1 MPSSVGMAPVVHTSG
16 PHMVALDA
24 TWLRIKL
31 LWINLDN
38 PAAATIIQD
47 YEEQAEETQNK
58 SEVQLN
64 LNVMAN
70 EVVTQAEETQNKSAV
85 ELTRNVLAAEVA
97 TQAEETQN

>member
-24 TWLRIKL
+24 PWLWIKL

-47 YEEQAEETQNK
+47 YEEQAEAEETQNM
-58 SEVQLN
+58 SAVELT
-64 LNVMAN
+64 LNVMAA
-70 EVVTQAEETQNKSAV
+70 EVVTQAEETQHRSAV
-85 ELTRNVLAAEVA
+85 ELTLNVMAAEVV
-97 TQAEETQN
+97 T